1 MKVYTK
7 TGDKGETSLY
17 DGTRVRKDS
26 VRVEAYGT
34 VDELNSFLGFAAQ
47 FVEDEDVKEKLF
59 NVQKRLF
66 FVAGELATKEE
77 GKFKNGV
84 TAEDITA
91 MEGWIDHY
99 LTKIGEVNAFIIPG
113 SSKGSAALHV
123 ARTVCRR
130 SERRILALAREDDVR
145 PEVIKFVNRLS
156 DVIYTFARYLETDLR
171 IVDFNEMGKE
181 ILQ

>member
-1 MKVYTK
+1 MKIYTK

-26 VRVEAYGT
+26 VRVESYGT
-34 VDELNSFLGFAAQ
+34 VDELNSHLGFASH
-47 FVEDEDVKEKLF
+47 FVEDDDVRNKLF
-59 NVQKRLF
+59 RVQKKLF

-84 TAEDITA
+84 TDDDIQTL
-91 MEGWIDHY
+91 EKWIDEY
-99 LTKIGEVNAFIIPG
+99 LTKIEKVDSFIIPG

-130 SERRILALAREDDVR
+130 AERRILALAREDEVR
-145 PEVIKFVNRLS
+145 PTVIKFVNRLS
-156 DVIYTFARYLETDLR
+156 DTIYAFARYLESDITK
-171 IVDFNEMGKE
+171 VDFEEMGKE
-181 ILQ
+181 KL

>member
-7 TGDKGETSLY
+7 TGDKSETSLY

-26 VRVEAYGT
+26 VRVESYGT
-34 VDELNSFLGFAAQ
+34 VDELNSHLGFASH
-47 FVEDEDVKEKLF
+47 FVDNDDIRKKLF
-59 NVQKRLF
+59 KIQKKLF

-84 TAEDITA
+84 TDEDIKA
-91 MEGWIDHY
+91 MENWIDEY
-99 LTKIGEVNAFIIPG
+99 LAKIEKVDSFIIPG

-130 SERRILALAREDDVR
+130 AERRILALAREDDVR
-145 PEVIKFVNRLS
+145 PTVIKFVNRLS
-156 DVIYTFARYLETDLR
+156 DTIYTFARFLETDLTK
-171 IVDFNEMGKE
+171 VDFAEMGKE
-181 ILQ
+181 TL

>member
-26 VRVEAYGT
+26 VRVESYGT
-34 VDELNSFLGFAAQ
+34 VDELNSHLGFASH
-47 FVEDEDVKEKLF
+47 FVDNDDIKEKLF
-59 NVQKRLF
+59 KIQKKLF

-84 TAEDITA
+84 TDEDIKS
-91 MEGWIDHY
+91 MENWIDEY
-99 LTKIGEVNAFIIPG
+99 LAKIEKVDSFIIPG
-113 SSKGSAALHV
+113 SSQGSAALHV

-130 SERRILALAREDDVR
+130 AERRILALAREDDVR
-145 PEVIKFVNRLS
+145 PTVIKFVNRLS
-156 DVIYTFARYLETDLR
+156 DTIYTFARFLETDLTK
-171 IVDFNEMGKE
+171 VDFAAMGKE
-181 ILQ
+181 TL

>member
-1 MKVYTK
+1 MKIYTK
-7 TGDKGETSLY
+7 TGDTGETSLY

-26 VRVEAYGT
+26 LRVESYGT
-34 VDELNSFLGFAAQ
+34 VDELNSSIGFAMQ
-47 FVEDEDVKEKLF
+47 FVEDEDVKDKLF
-59 NVQKRLF
+59 QIQKRLF
-66 FVAGELATKEE
+66 FVAGELATRTE

-84 TAEDITA
+84 TVEDITA
-91 MEGWIDHY
+91 MEGWIDYY

-123 ARTVCRR
+123 TRTVCRR
-130 SERRILALAREDDVR
+130 AERHILAVSREEEVR

-156 DVIYTFARYLETDLR
+156 DVIYAFARFLESDLR

-181 ILQ
+181 ILM

>member
-1 MKVYTK
+1 MKIYTK

-26 VRVEAYGT
+26 VRVESYGT
-34 VDELNSFLGFAAQ
+34 VDELNSHLGFASH
-47 FVEDEDVKEKLF
+47 FVEDDDVRDKLF
-59 NVQKRLF
+59 RVQKKLF

-84 TAEDITA
+84 TDEDIQA
-91 MEGWIDHY
+91 LERWIDEY
-99 LTKIGEVNAFIIPG
+99 LTKIEKVDSFIIPG

-130 SERRILALAREDDVR
+130 AERRILALAREDDVR
-145 PEVIKFVNRLS
+145 PTVIKFVNRLS
-156 DVIYTFARYLETDLR
+156 DTVYAFARYLESDLTK
-171 IVDFNEMGKE
+171 VDFEEMGKE
-181 ILQ
+181 TL